1 VVRIQSLQQSTNIA
15 KLPCAEGAAYNDWL
29 RQHEDHC
36 LQDTRVELRKQIM
49 DWCHDLNSKC
59 IFWLNG
65 MAGTGKSTISRTIAQ
80 ELAEKKRLA
89 ASFFFTRGKKD
100 ISHSRMF
107 FTTIAAQLANSL
119 PVLRTPISDAIGNN
133 PDIFKQGLREQ
144 WNQLIL
150 NPLKNAPTQS
160 IQLVVVID
168 ALDECDSMQDIQL
181 ILQLLEEAKDLKTV
195 RIKIFLTSRPEIPI
209 FDGFRQLSGEAYQDF
224 ILHNIPLD
232 TVNADISTFFLQK
245 LSPLKAKHGLGTP
258 WPDEGI
264 IEQLVERAAGLFIY
278 AATTLRFIEDGIDG
292 PEEQLSLV
300 LHATKSSRSITKHL
314 DGLYATL
321 LQHSVLRKWDSQ
333 ECEQLAG
340 RFRQV
345 VGSIVIM
352 FNIMPARN
360 LAQLL
365 QIPFKMVSRTLDS
378 LRSVLN
384 VPENES
390 QPVRLFHLSFRDFLQ
405 DSQRCSD
412 SRFQI
417 DGKERH
423 TSLFRNCMEH
433 ISQLQENMCDLW
445 GPGVLITE
453 IPDDTIQKSIPL
465 HIQYACRYWLDHW
478 RLGNPVEEDIKAI
491 RQFLEQHLLHWLEG
505 LSLIGEVSNGVHM
518 IIALEEILSVS
529 FIVYYFVQ
537 RTVLTYNRDNWGTTI

>member
-15 KLPCAEGAAYNDWL
+15 KLPCAEGAAHNDWL

-36 LQDTRVELRKQIM
+36 LQDIRVELRKQIT
-49 DWCHDLNSKC
+49 DWCDDPNSKC

-65 MAGTGKSTISRTIAQ
+65 MAGTGKSTISRTIAR
-80 ELAEKKRLA
+80 ELAERRRLA

-107 FTTIAAQLANSL
+107 FTTIAAQIANSL
-119 PVLRTPISDAIGNN
+119 PVLRTFISDAIDSN
-133 PDIFKQGLREQ
+133 PDIFKHGLREQ

-181 ILQLLEEAKDLKTV
+181 ILLLLEEAKDLATV

-232 TVNADISTFFLQK
+232 TVNADISTFFVQK

-258 WPDEGI
+258 WPDERVV
-264 IEQLVERAAGLFIY
+264 EQLVERAAGLFIY
-278 AATTLRFIEDGIDG
+278 AATTLRFIQDGIDG
-292 PEEQLSLV
+292 PEEQLSLI
-300 LHATKSSRSITKHL
+300 LSATKSSLSATEHL
-314 DGLYATL
+314 DGIYTTL
-321 LQHSVLRKWDSQ
+321 LQHSVLGKRGSQ

-345 VGSIVIM
+345 VGSIVVM
-352 FNIMPARN
+352 FNTMPARN

-365 QIPFKMVSRTLDS
+365 QIPFKRVSGTLDS
-378 LRSVLN
+378 LRSVLD

-390 QPVRLFHLSFRDFLQ
+390 QPIRLFHLSFRDFLQ
-405 DSQRCSD
+405 DSQRCTD
-412 SRFQI
+412 SRFHI
-417 DGKERH
+417 HEKERH
-423 TSLFRNCMEH
+423 TSLFRKCMSH
-433 ISQLQENMCDLW
+433 ISQLKENICGLW

-453 IPDDTIQKSIPL
+453 IPNDTIQKSIPP
-465 HIQYACRYWLDHW
+465 HVQYACRYWLEHW
-478 RLGNPVEEDIKAI
+478 RLGNPVEEDIKTI
-491 RQFLEQHLLHWLEG
+491 RQFLQQYLLHWLEG
-505 LSLIGEVSNGVHM
+505 LSLIGEVSNGAQM

-529 FIVYYFVQ
+529 
-537 RTVLTYNRDNWGTTI
+537 YNAY

>member
-1 VVRIQSLQQSTNIA
+1 
-15 KLPCAEGAAYNDWL
+15 
-29 RQHEDHC
+29 
-36 LQDTRVELRKQIM
+36 M
-49 DWCHDLNSKC
+49 DWCDDPNSKY

-80 ELAEKKRLA
+80 ELAERKRLA

-100 ISHSRMF
+100 VSHSGMF
-107 FTTIAAQLANSL
+107 FTTIAAQLAISL
-119 PVLRTPISDAIGNN
+119 PVLRTSISNAIDNN
-133 PDIFKQGLREQ
+133 AHIFQQGPREQ

-160 IQLVVVID
+160 IQLIVVID
-168 ALDECDSMQDIQL
+168 ALDECDSMEDIQL
-181 ILQLLEEAKDLKTV
+181 ILQLLAEAKDLETV

-209 FDGFRQLSGEAYQDF
+209 FEKFRQLSGEAYQDF
-224 ILHNIPLD
+224 ILHNISLD
-232 TVNADISTFFLQK
+232 TVNADISTFFVQK

-258 WPDEGI
+258 WPDERV

-278 AATTLRFIEDGIDG
+278 AATTLRFIQDGIDG

-300 LHATKSSRSITKHL
+300 LSASKSSRSATKHL
-314 DGLYATL
+314 DGIYTTL
-321 LQHSVLRKWDSQ
+321 LQHSVLGKRGDEQ

-345 VGSIVIM
+345 VGSLVVM

-365 QIPFKMVSRTLDS
+365 QISPKMVSRTLDS

-384 VPENES
+384 VPEHES
-390 QPVRLFHLSFRDFLQ
+390 QPVRLFHLSFRDFLL

-412 SRFQI
+412 SRLQI
-417 DGKERH
+417 DEKAKH
-423 TSLFRNCMEH
+423 ISLFRKCMSH
-433 ISQLQENMCDLW
+433 ISQLQENICDLW

-453 IPDDTIQKSIPL
+453 IPSDTIQKSIQP

-478 RLGNPVEEDIKAI
+478 RLGNLLAVEEDIKTI
-491 RQFLEQHLLHWLEG
+491 RQFLNQHLLHWLEG
-505 LSLIGEVSNGVHM
+505 LSLIGEVSNGVHV

-529 FIVYYFVQ
+529 FNAY
-537 RTVLTYNRDNWGTTI
+537 

>member
-1 VVRIQSLQQSTNIA
+1 
-15 KLPCAEGAAYNDWL
+15 
-29 RQHEDHC
+29 

-49 DWCHDLNSKC
+49 DWCDDPDSKC
-59 IFWLNG
+59 IYWLNG
-65 MAGTGKSTISRTIAQ
+65 MAGTGKSTISRTIAR

-100 ISHSRMF
+100 VSHSGLF
-107 FTTIAAQLANSL
+107 FTTIAAQLAISL
-119 PVLRTPISDAIGNN
+119 PVLRASMSDAIDNN
-133 PDIFKQGLREQ
+133 PHIFKQGPREQ

-181 ILQLLEEAKDLKTV
+181 ILQLLAEAKDLATA

-232 TVNADISTFFLQK
+232 TVNADISTFFQRK
-245 LSPLKAKHGLGTP
+245 LSPLKVKHGLGTP
-258 WPDEGI
+258 WPDEQI

-278 AATTLRFIEDGIDG
+278 AATTLRFIQDGIDG
-292 PEEQLSLV
+292 PEEPLSLV
-300 LHATKSSRSITKHL
+300 LGATKSSSSLATEHL
-314 DGLYATL
+314 DGIYTTL
-321 LQHSVLRKWDSQ
+321 LQHSVLGRRGYQ
-333 ECEQLAG
+333 ECAE

-345 VGSIVIM
+345 VGSIVVM
-352 FNIMPARN
+352 FNTIPARN

-365 QIPFKMVSRTLDS
+365 QIPPKMVSSTLDS
-378 LRSVLN
+378 FRSVIN
-384 VPENES
+384 VPKDES
-390 QPVRLFHLSFRDFLQ
+390 QSVRLFHLSFRDFLL

-417 DGKERH
+417 DEKERH
-423 TSLFRNCMEH
+423 TILFRKCMSH
-433 ISQLQENMCDLW
+433 ISQLQENICDLW

-453 IPDDTIQKSIPL
+453 IPDATIQKGIPP
-465 HIQYACRYWLDHW
+465 HVQYACRYWLGHW
-478 RLGNPVEEDIKAI
+478 RLGNPVDEDIKTI
-491 RQFLEQHLLHWLEG
+491 RQFLAQHFLHWLEG
-505 LSLIGEVSNGVHM
+505 LSLIGEISNGAHM
-518 IIALEEILSVS
+518 IIALEEILPVS
-529 FIVYYFVQ
+529 CNAHYFIQ
-537 RTVLTYNRDNWGTTI
+537 RIVLT

>member
-1 VVRIQSLQQSTNIA
+1 VVCIQSLQQSTNIA
-15 KLPCAEGAAYNDWL
+15 KLPCAEGAAHNDWL
-29 RQHEDHC
+29 RRHEDHC
-36 LQDTRVELRKQIM
+36 LQDTRVELRMQIM
-49 DWCHDLNSKC
+49 DWCEDPDSKC

-65 MAGTGKSTISRTIAQ
+65 MAGTGKSTIARTIAQ

-107 FTTIAAQLANSL
+107 FTTIAAQLAISL
-119 PVLRTPISDAIGNN
+119 PVLRPFISDAIDNN
-133 PDIFKQGLREQ
+133 PDIFKRGLREQ

-150 NPLKNAPTQS
+150 NPLKYAPAQS
-160 IQLVVVID
+160 IQLVVVVD

-181 ILQLLEEAKDLKTV
+181 ILLLLEEAKDLETV

-232 TVNADISTFFLQK
+232 IVNADISTFFWQK

-258 WPDEGI
+258 WPDELI

-278 AATTLRFIEDGIDG
+278 AATTLRFIQDGPDG

-300 LHATKSSRSITKHL
+300 LSATKSPLSATAHL
-314 DGLYATL
+314 DGIYTTL
-321 LQHSVLRKWDSQ
+321 LQHSALGKRGFQ
-333 ECEQLAG
+333 ESERLAG

-345 VGSIVIM
+345 VGFIVVM
-352 FNIMPARN
+352 LNTMPARN
-360 LAQLL
+360 LAQLF
-365 QIPFKMVSRTLDS
+365 QIPFKMVAVTLDS

-384 VPENES
+384 VPEDES
-390 QPVRLFHLSFRDFLQ
+390 QPVRLFHPSFRGFLL

-417 DGKERH
+417 DEKERH
-423 TSLFRNCMEH
+423 ISLFRKCMEH
-433 ISQLQENMCDLW
+433 ISQLQENICGLW

-453 IPDDTIQKSIPL
+453 IPNHTIQRGIPP
-465 HIQYACRYWLDHW
+465 HAQYACRYWLDHW
-478 RLGNPVEEDIKAI
+478 RLGNPVEEDIKTI
-491 RQFLEQHLLHWLEG
+491 RQFLEQHFLHWLEG
-505 LSLIGEVSNGVHM
+505 LSLIGEVSNGVHI

-529 FIVYYFVQ
+529 CNGY
-537 RTVLTYNRDNWGTTI
+537 

>member
-15 KLPCAEGAAYNDWL
+15 KLPCAEGAAHDDWL
-29 RQHEDHC
+29 RRHEDHC
-36 LQDTRVELRKQIM
+36 LQDTRVDLRKQIM
-49 DWCHDLNSKC
+49 DWCDDPNSKC

-65 MAGTGKSTISRTIAQ
+65 MAGTGKSTISRTIAL

-100 ISHSRMF
+100 VSHSRMF

-119 PVLRTPISDAIGNN
+119 PVLRTSISDAIDNN
-133 PDIFKQGLREQ
+133 THIFQKGPREQ

-160 IQLVVVID
+160 IQLAVVID
-168 ALDECDSMQDIQL
+168 ALDECDSMEDIQL
-181 ILQLLEEAKDLKTV
+181 ILQLLAEAKDLETV

-224 ILHNIPLD
+224 ILHDIPLD

-245 LSPLKAKHGLGTP
+245 LSPLKAKHGLRTP
-258 WPDEGI
+258 WPDEQI

-278 AATTLRFIEDGIDG
+278 AATTLRFIQDGIDG
-292 PEEQLSLV
+292 PEEQLALI
-300 LHATKSSRSITKHL
+300 LNAAKSSRSATKHL
-314 DGLYATL
+314 DGIYTTL
-321 LQHSVLRKWDSQ
+321 LQHSVLGKRGDEQECEQ

-345 VGSIVIM
+345 VGSLVVM
-352 FNIMPARN
+352 FNTMPARN

-365 QIPFKMVSRTLDS
+365 QIPFKMVSRTLGS
-378 LRSVLN
+378 LCSVLN

-390 QPVRLFHLSFRDFLQ
+390 QPVRLFHLSFGDFLL
-405 DSQRCSD
+405 DSRRCSD

-417 DGKERH
+417 DEEERH
-423 TSLFRNCMEH
+423 TSLFRKCMSH
-433 ISQLQENMCDLW
+433 ISQLQENICDLW

-453 IPDDTIQKSIPL
+453 IPRDMIQRSIPP
-465 HIQYACRYWLDHW
+465 HAQYACRHWLDHW
-478 RLGNPVEEDIKAI
+478 RLGNPMEEDIKTI
-491 RQFLEQHLLHWLEG
+491 RQFLEQHFLHWLEG
-505 LSLIGEVSNGVHM
+505 LSLIGEASNGVHV

-529 FIVYYFVQ
+529 CNAY
-537 RTVLTYNRDNWGTTI
+537 

>member
-1 VVRIQSLQQSTNIA
+1 VVCIQSLQQSTNIA
-15 KLPCAEGAAYNDWL
+15 KLPCAEGAAHNDWL

-49 DWCHDLNSKC
+49 DWCDDPTCKC

-65 MAGTGKSTISRTIAQ
+65 MAGTGKSTISRTIAR

-119 PVLRTPISDAIGNN
+119 PVLRTFISDAIDSN

-181 ILQLLEEAKDLKTV
+181 ILLLLAEAKDLATV

-209 FDGFRQLSGEAYQDF
+209 LDGFRQLSGEVYQDF

-232 TVNADISTFFLQK
+232 TVNADISAFFQQK

-258 WPDEGI
+258 WPDELI

-278 AATTLRFIEDGIDG
+278 AATTLRFIQDGIDG

-300 LHATKSSRSITKHL
+300 LSATKSSLSATEHL
-314 DGLYATL
+314 DGIYTTL
-321 LQHSVLRKWDSQ
+321 LQHSVLGKRGSQ

-345 VGSIVIM
+345 VGSIVVM
-352 FNIMPARN
+352 FNTMPARN

-365 QIPFKMVSRTLDS
+365 QIPFKRVSGTLDS
-378 LRSVLN
+378 LCSVLD
-384 VPENES
+384 VPQNES

-405 DSQRCSD
+405 DSQRCTD
-412 SRFQI
+412 SRFHI
-417 DGKERH
+417 DEKERH
-423 TSLFRNCMEH
+423 TSLFRKCMSH
-433 ISQLQENMCDLW
+433 ISQLQENICGLW
-445 GPGVLITE
+445 GPGVLIAE
-453 IPDDTIQKSIPL
+453 IPNDTIQKRIPP

-478 RLGNPVEEDIKAI
+478 RLGNPVEEDIKTI
-491 RQFLEQHLLHWLEG
+491 RQFLEQYLLHWLEG
-505 LSLIGEVSNGVHM
+505 LSLIGEVSNGAQM

-529 FIVYYFVQ
+529 
-537 RTVLTYNRDNWGTTI
+537 YNAY

>member
-1 VVRIQSLQQSTNIA
+1 VRIQSLQQSTNIA
-15 KLPCAEGAAYNDWL
+15 KLPRAEGAAHNDWL

-36 LQDTRVELRKQIM
+36 LQDTRVEIRKQIM
-49 DWCHDLNSKC
+49 DWCDDPNSKC

-65 MAGTGKSTISRTIAQ
+65 MAGTGKSTISRTIAR
-80 ELAEKKRLA
+80 ELAEQKRLA
-89 ASFFFTRGKKD
+89 ASFFFARGKKD

-119 PVLRTPISDAIGNN
+119 PVLRISISDAIDNN
-133 PDIFKQGLREQ
+133 SDIFQQGLREQ

-150 NPLKNAPTQS
+150 NPLKSAPTQS

-181 ILQLLEEAKDLKTV
+181 ILQLLAEAKDLETV

-209 FDGFRQLSGEAYQDF
+209 FDGFRRLSGEAYQDF

-258 WPDEGI
+258 WPDELI

-278 AATTLRFIEDGIDG
+278 AATTLRFIQDGVDG

-300 LHATKSSRSITKHL
+300 LNATKSSLSATEHL
-314 DGLYATL
+314 DGIYTTL
-321 LQHSVLRKWDSQ
+321 LQYSVLGKRAYQ

-345 VGSIVIM
+345 VGSIVVM
-352 FNIMPARN
+352 FNTMPARN
-360 LAQLL
+360 LAHLL

-378 LRSVLN
+378 LHSVLS

-405 DSQRCSD
+405 DSRRCSD

-417 DGKERH
+417 DEKERH
-423 TSLFRNCMEH
+423 ISLYRKCMEH
-433 ISQLQENMCDLW
+433 IFQLEENICNLW

-453 IPDDTIQKSIPL
+453 VPSDTIQKAIPP
-465 HIQYACRYWLDHW
+465 HVQYACRYWLDHW
-478 RLGNPVEEDIKAI
+478 RLGNPLAVEEDIRTI
-491 RQFLEQHLLHWLEG
+491 RQFLEQHFLHWLEG
-505 LSLIGEVSNGVHM
+505 LSLIGEVSNGVRM
-518 IIALEEILSVS
+518 IIAIEETLSVS
-529 FIVYYFVQ
+529 C
-537 RTVLTYNRDNWGTTI
+537 NSH

>member
-1 VVRIQSLQQSTNIA
+1 LGVRIQSQQQSINIA
-15 KLPCAEGAAYNDWL
+15 KLPRAEGAAHNDWL

-49 DWCHDLNSKC
+49 DWCEDPDSKC

-65 MAGTGKSTISRTIAQ
+65 MAGTGKSTISRTIAL

-119 PVLRTPISDAIGNN
+119 PVLRAFISEAIDNN
-133 PDIFKQGLREQ
+133 ADIFQQGLREQ

-150 NPLKNAPTQS
+150 NPLKSAPTQS

-181 ILQLLEEAKDLKTV
+181 ILQLIAEAKDLDTV

-224 ILHNIPLD
+224 ILHSIPLD
-232 TVNADISTFFLQK
+232 TVNGDISTFFRQR
-245 LSPLKAKHGLGTP
+245 LSPLKAKHGQGIS
-258 WPDEGI
+258 WPDEQI

-278 AATTLRFIEDGIDG
+278 AATTLRFIQGGIDD
-292 PEEQLSLV
+292 PEEQLSLI
-300 LHATKSSRSITKHL
+300 LSATKPSRSATAHL
-314 DGLYATL
+314 DGIYTTL
-321 LQHSVLRKWDSQ
+321 LQHSVLGSWDDQ
-333 ECEQLAG
+333 ECEQLAR

-345 VGSIVIM
+345 VGSIVVM
-352 FNIMPARN
+352 FNTMPARN

-365 QIPFKMVSRTLDS
+365 QIRFEIVSRTLDS

-384 VPENES
+384 VPPNES

-405 DSQRCSD
+405 DPQRCSNP
-412 SRFQI
+412 RFQI
-417 DGKERH
+417 DEKERH
-423 TSLFRNCMEH
+423 TSLFRKCMEH
-433 ISQLQENMCDLW
+433 ISHLRENICDLW

-453 IPDDTIQKSIPL
+453 IPHDTIQKSIPP
-465 HIQYACRYWLDHW
+465 HVQYACRYWFDHLQ
-478 RLGNPVEEDIKAI
+478 LGNPVEEDIKII
-491 RQFLEQHLLHWLEG
+491 RQFLEQHFLHWLEG
-505 LSLIGEVSNGVHM
+505 LSLIGEVSNGAHI

-529 FIVYYFVQ
+529 CNAY
-537 RTVLTYNRDNWGTTI
+537 

>member
-1 VVRIQSLQQSTNIA
+1 
-15 KLPCAEGAAYNDWL
+15 
-29 RQHEDHC
+29 
-36 LQDTRVELRKQIM
+36 
-49 DWCHDLNSKC
+49 
-59 IFWLNG
+59 
-65 MAGTGKSTISRTIAQ
+65 MAGTGKSTISRMIAR

-100 ISHSRMF
+100 VSHSGMF

-119 PVLRTPISDAIGNN
+119 PVLRTFISDAIDNN
-133 PDIFKQGLREQ
+133 THILTQGPREQ

-181 ILQLLEEAKDLKTV
+181 ILLLLAEAKDLDTV

-209 FDGFRQLSGEAYQDF
+209 FDGFRQLSGEVYQDF

-232 TVNADISTFFLQK
+232 TVNADISTFFRQK
-245 LSPLKAKHGLGTP
+245 LSPLKAKHGLGIP
-258 WPDEGI
+258 WPDERI

-278 AATTLRFIEDGIDG
+278 AATTLRFIEDRIDG
-292 PEEQLSLV
+292 PEEQLSLI
-300 LHATKSSRSITKHL
+300 LNATKSTLSATKHL
-314 DGLYATL
+314 DGIYATA
-321 LQHSVLRKWDSQ
+321 LQHSVLGQWDYQ
-333 ECEQLAG
+333 ECEELTG

-345 VGSIVIM
+345 VGSIVVM
-352 FNIMPARN
+352 FNTMPARN

-365 QIPFKMVSRTLDS
+365 QIPFKTVSRTVDS
-378 LRSVLN
+378 LRSVVN

-390 QPVRLFHLSFRDFLQ
+390 QPVRLFHLSFHNFLL
-405 DSQRCSD
+405 DSQRCID
-412 SRFQI
+412 SQFLI
-417 DGKERH
+417 DEKERH
-423 TSLFRNCMEH
+423 TSLFRKCMSH
-433 ISQLQENMCDLW
+433 ISQLQQNICGLW

-453 IPDDTIQKSIPL
+453 IANDAIQQSIPP
-465 HIQYACRYWLDHW
+465 HVQYACRYWLDHW
-478 RLGNPVEEDIKAI
+478 RLGNPLAIEEDIKTI
-491 RQFLEQHLLHWLEG
+491 QQFLEQHFLHWLEV

-529 FIVYYFVQ
+529 CNVH
-537 RTVLTYNRDNWGTTI
+537 

>member
-1 VVRIQSLQQSTNIA
+1 VVHIQSLQQSTNIA
-15 KLPCAEGAAYNDWL
+15 KLPCAEGATHDDWL

-36 LQDTRVELRKQIM
+36 LEDTRVELRQQIT
-49 DWCHDLNSKC
+49 DWCDDPNSKC

-65 MAGTGKSTISRTIAQ
+65 MAGTGKSTISRTVAQ
-80 ELAEKKRLA
+80 DLAERKRLA

-119 PVLRTPISDAIGNN
+119 PVLRPFISDAIDNN
-133 PDIFKQGLREQ
+133 PAIFKRGLREQ
-144 WNQLIL
+144 WNRLIL

-168 ALDECDSMQDIQL
+168 ALDECDSMEDIQL
-181 ILQLLEEAKDLKTV
+181 ILLLLAEAKDLETV

-232 TVNADISTFFLQK
+232 TVNADISTFFVQK

-258 WPDEGI
+258 WPDERI

-278 AATTLRFIEDGIDG
+278 AATTLRFIQDGIDG
-292 PEEQLSLV
+292 PEEQLSLI
-300 LHATKSSRSITKHL
+300 LSASKSSRSVTKHL
-314 DGLYATL
+314 DGIYTTL
-321 LQHSVLRKWDSQ
+321 LQHSVLGKRGDEQ

-345 VGSIVIM
+345 VGSLVVI
-352 FNIMPARN
+352 FNTMPARN

-365 QIPFKMVSRTLDS
+365 QIPPKMVSRTLDS

-405 DSQRCSD
+405 DSQRCRD

-417 DGKERH
+417 DEKQTHIR
-423 TSLFRNCMEH
+423 LFRKCMLH
-433 ISQLQENMCDLW
+433 ISQLQENICDLW

-453 IPDDTIQKSIPL
+453 IPSDTIQRSIPP
-465 HIQYACRYWLDHW
+465 HVQYACRYWLDHW
-478 RLGNPVEEDIKAI
+478 RLGNPMEEDIKII
-491 RQFLEQHLLHWLEG
+491 RQFLEQHFLHWLEG
-505 LSLIGEVSNGVHM
+505 LSLIGEVSDGVYM
-518 IIALEEILSVS
+518 IITLEEILPVS
-529 FIVYYFVQ
+529 WNAYYFLQ
-537 RTVLTYNRDNWGTTI
+537 EIVLT

>member
-1 VVRIQSLQQSTNIA
+1 VLRIQSLQQSTNIA
-15 KLPCAEGAAYNDWL
+15 KLPRAEGAAHNDWL
-29 RQHEDHC
+29 RQHEDRC
-36 LQDTRVELRKQIM
+36 LKDTRVELRKQIM
-49 DWCHDLNSKC
+49 DWCDDPNSKC

-100 ISHSRMF
+100 LSHSRMF

-119 PVLRTPISDAIGNN
+119 PVLRTSISDAIDNN
-133 PDIFKQGLREQ
+133 ADIFQQGLREQ
-144 WNQLIL
+144 WSQLIL
-150 NPLKNAPTQS
+150 NPLKHAPTQS
-160 IQLVVVID
+160 IQLIVVID
-168 ALDECDSMQDIQL
+168 ALDECDSMEDIQL
-181 ILQLLEEAKDLKTV
+181 ILQLIEEAKDLETI

-232 TVNADISTFFLQK
+232 AVNADISTFFQQK

-258 WPDEGI
+258 WPDELI

-278 AATTLRFIEDGIDG
+278 AATTLRFIRDGIDG
-292 PEEQLSLV
+292 PEEQLSLI
-300 LHATKSSRSITKHL
+300 LSSTKSSLSTTEHL
-314 DGLYATL
+314 DGIYTTL
-321 LQHSVLRKWDSQ
+321 LQHSVLGKRGYQ

-345 VGSIVIM
+345 VGSIVVM
-352 FNIMPARN
+352 FNTMPARN
-360 LAQLL
+360 LALLL

-405 DSQRCSD
+405 DPQRCSNP
-412 SRFQI
+412 RFLI
-417 DGKERH
+417 DEKERH
-423 TSLFRNCMEH
+423 TSLFRKCMEH

-453 IPDDTIQKSIPL
+453 IPNDTIQKSIPP
-465 HIQYACRYWLDHW
+465 HIQYACRYWLEHW
-478 RLGNPVEEDIKAI
+478 RLGNPVKDIKTI
-491 RQFLEQHLLHWLEG
+491 RQFLVQHFLHWLEG
-505 LSLIGEVSNGVHM
+505 LGLIGEVSSGAQM
-518 IIALEEILSVS
+518 IIALEKILSVCC
-529 FIVYYFVQ
+529 
-537 RTVLTYNRDNWGTTI
+537 NAH

>member
-1 VVRIQSLQQSTNIA
+1 
-15 KLPCAEGAAYNDWL
+15 
-29 RQHEDHC
+29 
-36 LQDTRVELRKQIM
+36 M
-49 DWCHDLNSKC
+49 DWCEDPNSKC

-65 MAGTGKSTISRTIAQ
+65 MAGTGKSTISRTIAL

-100 ISHSRMF
+100 ISHARMF
-107 FTTIAAQLANSL
+107 FTTIAAQLANTL
-119 PVLRTPISDAIGNN
+119 PVLRTSISDAIDNN
-133 PDIFKQGLREQ
+133 ADIFQQGLREQ

-181 ILQLLEEAKDLKTV
+181 ILQLLEEAKDLATV
-195 RIKIFLTSRPEIPI
+195 RIKIFLTSRPEMPI

-224 ILHNIPLD
+224 ILHNISLD
-232 TVNADISTFFLQK
+232 IVNADISTFFLQK
-245 LSPLKAKHGLGTP
+245 LLSLKAKHGLGTP
-258 WPDEGI
+258 WPDERI

-278 AATTLRFIEDGIDG
+278 AATTLRFICDGIDG

-300 LHATKSSRSITKHL
+300 LSATKSSLSATEHL
-314 DGLYATL
+314 DGIYTTL
-321 LQHSVLRKWDSQ
+321 LQHSVLGKRGYQ

-345 VGSIVIM
+345 VGSIVVM
-352 FNIMPARN
+352 FNTMPARN

-365 QIPFKMVSRTLDS
+365 QVPFKMVSRTLDS

-384 VPENES
+384 VPEDES

-405 DSQRCSD
+405 NPQRCSD

-417 DGKERH
+417 AEKERH
-423 TSLFRNCMEH
+423 TSLFRKCMSH
-433 ISQLQENMCDLW
+433 ISQLQENICGLW

-453 IPDDTIQKSIPL
+453 IPNDTIHKNIPP
-465 HIQYACRYWLDHW
+465 HVQYACRYWLDHW
-478 RLGNPVEEDIKAI
+478 RLGDPMAVEEDIKTI

-505 LSLIGEVSNGVHM
+505 LSLIGEVSNGAHM
-518 IIALEEILSVS
+518 IITLEEILSVS
-529 FIVYYFVQ
+529 
-537 RTVLTYNRDNWGTTI
+537 YNAH

>member
-1 VVRIQSLQQSTNIA
+1 VVRIQSLQQSANIA
-15 KLPCAEGAAYNDWL
+15 NLPCAKGAAHNDWL
-29 RQHEDHC
+29 RRHEDHC

-49 DWCHDLNSKC
+49 DWCDDPNSKC

-65 MAGTGKSTISRTIAQ
+65 MAGTGKSTISRTIAR

-100 ISHSRMF
+100 ISHSGMF
-107 FTTIAAQLANSL
+107 FTTIAAQLAVSL
-119 PVLRTPISDAIGNN
+119 PVLRTFISDAINN
-133 PDIFKQGLREQ
+133 NAHIFQQGPREQ

-160 IQLVVVID
+160 IQLVAVID
-168 ALDECDSMQDIQL
+168 ALDECDSMEDIQL
-181 ILQLLEEAKDLKTV
+181 ILLLLEEAKDLETI

-232 TVNADISTFFLQK
+232 TVNTDISTFFLQK

-258 WPDEGI
+258 WPDEQI

-278 AATTLRFIEDGIDG
+278 AATILRFIQDGIDG
-292 PEEQLSLV
+292 PEEQPSLV
-300 LHATKSSRSITKHL
+300 LSASKSSRSATKHL
-314 DGLYATL
+314 DGIYTTL
-321 LQHSVLRKWDSQ
+321 LQHSVLGKWGDEQECEQ

-345 VGSIVIM
+345 VGSLVVM

-365 QIPFKMVSRTLDS
+365 QIPPKMISRTLDS
-378 LRSVLN
+378 MRSVLN

-390 QPVRLFHLSFRDFLQ
+390 QPVRLYHLSFHDFLL

-412 SRFQI
+412 PRFQI
-417 DGKERH
+417 DEEERH
-423 TSLFRNCMEH
+423 TSLFRKCMSH
-433 ISQLQENMCDLW
+433 ISQLQENICDLW

-453 IPDDTIQKSIPL
+453 IPSDTRQRSIPS
-465 HIQYACRYWLDHW
+465 HVQYACRYWLDHL
-478 RLGNPVEEDIKAI
+478 RLGNPMEEDIKTI

-518 IIALEEILSVS
+518 IITLEEILSVS
-529 FIVYYFVQ
+529 CNNY
-537 RTVLTYNRDNWGTTI
+537 

>member
-1 VVRIQSLQQSTNIA
+1 VVIQSQQQSTNIA
-15 KLPCAEGAAYNDWL
+15 KLPCAEGAAHNDWL

-36 LQDTRVELRKQIM
+36 LKDTRVELRKQIM
-49 DWCHDLNSKC
+49 DWYDDPNSKC

-89 ASFFFTRGKKD
+89 AGFFFARGKKD

-119 PVLRTPISDAIGNN
+119 PVLRTFISHAIDNN

-181 ILQLLEEAKDLKTV
+181 ILLLLEEAKDLETV

-224 ILHNIPLD
+224 ILHNIALD
-232 TVNADISTFFLQK
+232 TVSADISTFFRQR
-245 LSPLKAKHGLGTP
+245 LSPLKAKHGLGTA
-258 WPDEGI
+258 WPDELI
-264 IEQLVERAAGLFIY
+264 IAQLVEKAAGLFIY

-300 LHATKSSRSITKHL
+300 LSATKSSLSATEHL
-314 DGLYATL
+314 DGIYITL
-321 LQHSVLRKWDSQ
+321 LQHSVLGKRASQ

-345 VGSIVIM
+345 VGSMVVM
-352 FNIMPARN
+352 FNAMPARN

-365 QIPFKMVSRTLDS
+365 QIPFKMVSRMLDS

-384 VPENES
+384 VPQNES

-405 DSQRCSD
+405 DSQRCID
-412 SRFQI
+412 SRFHI
-417 DGKERH
+417 DEKERH
-423 TSLFRNCMEH
+423 ANLFRKCMSH
-433 ISQLQENMCDLW
+433 ISQLQENICGLW
-445 GPGVLITE
+445 GPGALTTE
-453 IPDDTIQKSIPL
+453 IPNDTIQKCIPSY
-465 HIQYACRYWLDHW
+465 IQYACRYWLDHW
-478 RLGNPVEEDIKAI
+478 RLGNPVEEDIKTI
-491 RQFLEQHLLHWLEG
+491 RQFLEQDFLHWLEG
-505 LSLIGEVSNGVHM
+505 LGLIGEISNGAHV
-518 IIALEEILSVS
+518 ITTLEEILSVS
-529 FIVYYFVQ
+529 CN
-537 RTVLTYNRDNWGTTI
+537 TH

>member
-1 VVRIQSLQQSTNIA
+1 VVRLQSLQQSTNIA
-15 KLPCAEGAAYNDWL
+15 KLPCAEGATHDDWL

-49 DWCHDLNSKC
+49 DWCDDPNSKC

-65 MAGTGKSTISRTIAQ
+65 MAGTGKSTISRTVAQ
-80 ELAEKKRLA
+80 DLAERKRLA

-119 PVLRTPISDAIGNN
+119 PVLRPFISDAIDNN
-133 PDIFKQGLREQ
+133 PAIFKRGLREQ

-160 IQLVVVID
+160 IQLIVVID
-168 ALDECDSMQDIQL
+168 ALDECDSIEDIQL
-181 ILQLLEEAKDLKTV
+181 ILLLLAEAKDLSTV

-278 AATTLRFIEDGIDG
+278 AATTLRFIRDGING
-292 PEEQLSLV
+292 PEEQLSLI
-300 LHATKSSRSITKHL
+300 LSASKSSRSATKHL
-314 DGLYATL
+314 DGIYTTL
-321 LQHSVLRKWDSQ
+321 LQHSVLGKRGDEQ

-345 VGSIVIM
+345 VGSLVVM

-365 QIPFKMVSRTLDS
+365 QIPPKMVSRTLDS

-384 VPENES
+384 IPENES
-390 QPVRLFHLSFRDFLQ
+390 QPVRLFHLSFGDFLQ

-412 SRFQI
+412 SRFRI
-417 DGKERH
+417 DEEERH
-423 TSLFRNCMEH
+423 TSLFRKCMSH
-433 ISQLQENMCDLW
+433 ISQLQENICDLW

-453 IPDDTIQKSIPL
+453 IPGDMIQRSIPP
-465 HIQYACRYWLDHW
+465 HVRYACRYWLDHW
-478 RLGNPVEEDIKAI
+478 RLGNPLAMREDIRTI

-518 IIALEEILSVS
+518 LIALEEILSVS
-529 FIVYYFVQ
+529 CNAYYFLQ
-537 RTVLTYNRDNWGTTI
+537 EIVLT

>member
-1 VVRIQSLQQSTNIA
+1 
-15 KLPCAEGAAYNDWL
+15 
-29 RQHEDHC
+29 
-36 LQDTRVELRKQIM
+36 M
-49 DWCHDLNSKC
+49 DWCDDPNGKC

-65 MAGTGKSTISRTIAQ
+65 MAGTGKSTISRTIAR

-107 FTTIAAQLANSL
+107 FTTIAAQLANIL
-119 PVLRTPISDAIGNN
+119 PVLRTSISDAINDN
-133 PDIFKQGLREQ
+133 PDIVERGLREQ

-181 ILQLLEEAKDLKTV
+181 ILLLLEEAKDLETV
-195 RIKIFLTSRPEIPI
+195 RIKIFLTSRPKNPI

-224 ILHNIPLD
+224 ILHNTPLD
-232 TVNADISTFFLQK
+232 TVNGDISTFFLQK
-245 LSPLKAKHGLGTP
+245 LSPVEAKHGLGTP
-258 WPDEGI
+258 WPDEQI
-264 IEQLVERAAGLFIY
+264 IELLVERAAGLFIY
-278 AATTLRFIEDGIDG
+278 AATTLRFIQDGIDG
-292 PEEQLSLV
+292 PEEQLALILS
-300 LHATKSSRSITKHL
+300 ATKSSLSATEHL
-314 DGLYATL
+314 DGLYTTI
-321 LQHSVLRKWDSQ
+321 LQHAVLGKRGDQ
-333 ECEQLAG
+333 ECEQLAE

-345 VGSIVIM
+345 VGSIVMM
-352 FNIMPARN
+352 FNTMPARN

-365 QIPFKMVSRTLDS
+365 QIPPTMVSRTLHS

-405 DSQRCSD
+405 DPQRCSD

-417 DGKERH
+417 DEKERH
-423 TSLFRNCMEH
+423 TSLFRKCMSH
-433 ISQLQENMCDLW
+433 ISQLQENICNLW

-453 IPDDTIQKSIPL
+453 ISDDTIQKSIPP
-465 HIQYACRYWLDHW
+465 HVQYACRYWLDHW
-478 RLGNPVEEDIKAI
+478 RLGHPVEEDIKAI
-491 RQFLEQHLLHWLEG
+491 REFLEQHFLHWLEV
-505 LSLIGEVSNGVHM
+505 LSLIGEVSNGVHT

-529 FIVYYFVQ
+529 CNTHEFVQ
-537 RTVLTYNRDNWGTTI
+537 KVVLT